1 MNSTQQI
8 KYGSLISYIAIVVN
22 IIIGILY
29 TPWMIRCIGKA
40 DYGLYTLALSVISF
54 FMMDFGL
61 CTAVARFVSNYLA
74 QGENQKI
81 KNMLGLVVKL
91 YMFLDIII
99 LFTLVAFYFCIPYI
113 YGELTPSELGKF
125 EVIYCIAAFF
135 SVFSFPFIPLTG
147 ILIAYEKFVELKC
160 CDLFQKLLIVGMVS
174 FCLAMGKGVYA
185 LVVVNT
191 IAGILGILMKLYFVR
206 SLNTGLNLTYQD
218 KSELR
223 GIIGFSGWTTIVAL
237 AQRFIITL
245 APTILGIFSGS
256 ESIAILGIV
265 ISLESYVYMYANAI
279 NGMLLPKVSRVI
291 HQERQSIL
299 PLMVKV
305 GRLQI
310 LMIGLV
316 FWGFMVLGKDFVSLW
331 LGDGFEEVYLCTLL
345 LIVPSYIMLPQDI
358 AVQAMNVL
366 NYMKQMAYVYIV
378 ASVINILLALLL
390 AKFFGVLGLCTSIFI
405 SYMVRTI
412 GLDIVFKKKMDIDVV
427 SFFRA
432 SFGKMIWA
440 SLVTVIICSVLF
452 NYIPGDGLVLFL
464 IKGLLF
470 CISYAICNYCFA
482 MNSYEKTFIFN
493 IIKTLIR

>member
-8 KYGSLISYIAIVVN
+8 KYGSLISYFAIGVN
-22 IIIGILY
+22 IVIGILY

-40 DYGLYTLALSVISF
+40 DYGLYTLALSVITF

-61 CTAVARFVSNYLA
+61 CTAVTRYVSNYLA
-74 QGENQKI
+74 KGENHKI
-81 KNMLGLVVKL
+81 KDMLGLVVKL

-99 LFTLVAFYFCIPYI
+99 LIALVAFYFCIPYV
-113 YGELTPSELGKF
+113 YGELTLSELGKF

-147 ILIAYEKFVELKC
+147 ILIAYEKFIELKC
-160 CDLFQKLLIVGMVS
+160 CDLFQKLLIVGLVS
-174 FCLAMGKGVYA
+174 FCLVMGKGLYA

-191 IAGILGILMKLYFVR
+191 IAGILSVLMKLYFVR
-206 SLNTGLNLTYQD
+206 NLNTGLNLTYQN
-218 KSELR
+218 KIELR

-237 AQRFIITL
+237 AQRFIMTL

-299 PLMVKV
+299 PLMIKV

-316 FWGFMVLGKDFVSLW
+316 FWGFMVLGNDFVNLW
-331 LGDGFEEVYLCTLL
+331 LGEGFEEVYLCTLL
-345 LIVPSYIMLPQDI
+345 VIIPSYIMLPQDI

-378 ASVINILLALLL
+378 ASLINIVLALIL

-405 SYMVRTI
+405 SYMVRTV
-412 GLDIVFKKKMDIDVV
+412 GLDIVFKKKMEIDVLR
-427 SFFRA
+427 FFKD

-440 SLVTVIICSVLF
+440 PIVTVIVCSVLF
-452 NYIPGDGLVLFL
+452 NYISGEGILVFL
-464 IKGLLF
+464 QKSIMF
-470 CISYAICNYCFA
+470 CIFYIVCNYYFA
-482 MNSYEKTFIFN
+482 MNSYEKTFVLN
-493 IIKTLIR
+493 RIKR